1 MNAGLIRKFL
11 VKRYII
17 FTCIAVFCVN
27 ISGSLVQTLKES
39 AGGTSLKRIE
49 INAAKDDANISP
61 VLKYKDIQLLKS
73 RYDNCQVSFSS
84 EITSVLTCANKSFKV
99 RNVLCDSGSF
109 EFLNIKMVAGNFFQ
123 DKDDQFGLNSVIIS
137 DKLCASLFSSY
148 DTLGYKVKISGQ
160 IYVIAGIYKTDGS
173 VLSFLGSDGEDRVY
187 VPYKSVRD
195 YGGIAVQSVII
206 KGESLNT
213 DRFRIEKLEQVLNDS
228 LNTPANGCRIIDFY
242 VKDAVIS
249 QTRDIFVFLIFL
261 ISFFISLKLGYRLLR
276 RYANILMTR
285 CREEYIR
292 EVIKSQIQV
301 IIKMAVII
309 VFYATAGFLVI
320 KYTLPDIYID
330 PKYIP
335 YDNIFDIKFYIDSIK
350 AALISHNRS
359 LGCNP
364 SQSELVFSSSMGL
377 NIIALSISS
386 VFFILSVGSVRLFS
400 ILGIKAAELVKYF
413 ILASLIGNTLTIACT
428 MAFSLSPGISV
439 IPASVMLI
447 FHVCYL
453 LCISKCDGIIAN
465 KAQNESGISY

>member
-1 MNAGLIRKFL
+1 MNARLIRKFL

-17 FTCIAVFCVN
+17 FACIAVFSVN

-39 AGGTSLKRIE
+39 GGGTSLERIE
-49 INAAKDDANISP
+49 INAAKDDVNISP
-61 VLKYKDIQLLKS
+61 VLKYKDIQLLKV

-109 EFLNIKMVAGNFFQ
+109 ESLNIKMAAGNFFQ

-213 DRFRIEKLEQVLNDS
+213 DRFRIEKLEQVLNDI

-261 ISFFISLKLGYRLLR
+261 ISCLIASK
-276 RYANILMTR
+276 
-285 CREEYIR
+285 
-292 EVIKSQIQV
+292 
-301 IIKMAVII
+301 
-309 VFYATAGFLVI
+309 
-320 KYTLPDIYID
+320 
-330 PKYIP
+330 IP
-335 YDNIFDIKFYIDSIK
+335 
-350 AALISHNRS
+350 
-359 LGCNP
+359 
-364 SQSELVFSSSMGL
+364 
-377 NIIALSISS
+377 
-386 VFFILSVGSVRLFS
+386 
-400 ILGIKAAELVKYF
+400 
-413 ILASLIGNTLTIACT
+413 
-428 MAFSLSPGISV
+428 
-439 IPASVMLI
+439 
-447 FHVCYL
+447 
-453 LCISKCDGIIAN
+453 
-465 KAQNESGISY
+465 